1 MFSLTRI
8 EKKDNPLYKSVDEL
22 YESAFPYHE
31 KRDER
36 AKQAALDN
44 DSYYLTAWHHNNI
57 FVGFI
62 GYWQFKNY
70 VYIEHLAIDPNLRS
84 QGYGKKVLECF
95 LAQNPLTI
103 LEIDPLTTEIANR
116 RLRFYQGLGFVE
128 NSYSHAHPS
137 YHSEISDHELVVLS
151 SKKVISNDQYVT
163 FLNDLKNVV
172 MILN

>member
-1 MFSLTRI
+1 M
-8 EKKDNPLYKSVDEL
+8 
-22 YESAFPYHE
+22 
-31 KRDER
+31 
-36 AKQAALDN
+36 
-44 DSYYLTAWHHNNI
+44 
-57 FVGFI
+57 
-62 GYWQFKNY
+62 
-70 VYIEHLAIDPNLRS
+70 
-84 QGYGKKVLECF
+84 F

-137 YHSEISDHELVVLS
+137 YHSEISDHKLVVLS
-151 SKKVISNDQYVT
+151 SKKVISNDQYMT

>member
-1 MFSLTRI
+1 MFSITRI
-8 EKKDNPLYKSVDEL
+8 EKMDDPHYQTVDRL
-22 YESAFPYHE
+22 YETAFPYHE

-44 DSYYLTAWHHNNI
+44 ESYHLNAWHFNDI

-62 GYWQFKNY
+62 GCWQFDDY
-70 VYIEHLAIDPNLRS
+70 AYIEHLAIDPSLRS
-84 QGYGKKVLECF
+84 QGFGKKVLERF
-95 LAQNPLTI
+95 MVQHPLTI

-128 NSYSHAHPS
+128 NSYPHAHPS

-151 SKKVISNDQYVT
+151 SKKIISNEQYVI
-163 FLNDLKNVV
+163 FINDLKNIV

>member
-1 MFSLTRI
+1 MFSITRI
-8 EKKDNPLYKSVDEL
+8 EKMNNPLYQSVDKL

-36 AKQAALDN
+36 AKQAALANDN
-44 DSYYLTAWHHNNI
+44 YHLDAWYHNNI

-62 GYWQFKNY
+62 GYWTFKDY

-95 LAQNPLTI
+95 LAQHPQTI

-116 RLRFYQGLGFVE
+116 RLRFYQSLGFVE
-128 NSYSHAHPS
+128 NSYSHVHPS
-137 YHSEISDHELVVLS
+137 YHSEISDHDLLVLS
-151 SKKVISNDQYVT
+151 STKFISNEQYVT
-163 FLNDLKNVV
+163 FLNDLQHVV
-172 MILN
+172 MRLN